1 MSTNN
6 EQIKIDLYSDVSNP
20 LDGVEE
26 IMMNNDWVYER
37 VADDEMT
44 VTISSEQGSYALRF
58 LWQDEFSAMQL
69 ACMPDITISPDKC
82 DIAAQTLQTI
92 NSGLW
97 LGHFDLQKD
106 TKGEFGGS
114 ADMIIC
120 FRHTSLFRGNVESSG
135 VEHMEDVIDVAIAEC
150 ERYYMTLDLL
160 SRTTAHDGQTLN
172 LAMMETQGQS

>member
-1 MSTNN
+1 MTTNN

-26 IMMNNDWVYER
+26 IMMNNDWVYDR

-44 VTISSEQGSYALRF
+44 VTISSEQGHYKLRF

-69 ACMPDITISPDKC
+69 ACMPDITLSPDKG
-82 DIAAQTLQTI
+82 DMAAQTLQTI
-92 NSGLW
+92 NSSLW

-106 TKGEFGGS
+106 AKGGT
-114 ADMIIC
+114 DMIIC

-160 SRTTAHDGQTLN
+160 SRTTAHDDQTLT
-172 LAMMETQGQS
+172 LAMMETQGVS